1 MSKKAFILGVN
12 TLGLKYCEN
21 DALLISKCLEAHDY
35 EIWKSEPS
43 KYELMAKFDDFIS
56 GASQTDT
63 LIFYFSGHG
72 LPSGELRLVLNG
84 NLQHPQ
90 DWIDI
95 NYITKAFRDKE
106 CKALNKLIIL
116 DCCSAGSAEDTWTP
130 GQSDRYF
137 LMTASQRLEKTK
149 EIDELKASFL
159 TFYIHKA
166 LTESP
171 SEISDI
177 ENRVRINNLYE
188 WLTRKSKEHNIKKD
202 IQVPLPNLL
211 GNQRHNFEIAIIER
225 KRQYQQSEPILESPN
240 NLNNVNLLEAYLRW
254 LIEQHNRL
262 ELRGVRE
269 ANESPTVLLEK
280 VYVALKGDR
289 TTYKE
294 RIEANKLLDKQVQE
308 ILGFEPITP
317 EEKELWNYIRRQI
330 LREHPIMLSLEERD
344 RSSSSPIIELES
356 ITLGEAFQ
364 KDRWL
369 VILGDPGSGKT
380 TLARWLT
387 VKLAQAMLNGDG
399 EVIVPLAQVDPE
411 VTESDKIISLGLP
424 RLPVILRVSD
434 YAEAYQKKPLMLVEY
449 LGYHPWLGQFLTHAG
464 EKLPSENLNKLI
476 KDYLNRGEAVI
487 ILDGMDEITSQRE
500 EIVLKIEEFI
510 KDWIDIKGQPKSQ
523 YMLPTLSID
532 NQVTPMEI
540 GGNQIIIT
548 SRIAGYHASPIRRN
562 VTQVTI
568 EPMSRVAVEHFCD
581 TWTLAIHQLSIAKDK
596 SESEA
601 AEKQA
606 IKEAKALKVAI
617 YDPNRPRIRE
627 LASNPLLVTIL
638 GMVFHRRG
646 SLPEQRANL
655 YQLAMEILM
664 EDWCQQRDWYK
675 TGLIASQGL
684 TAEELTHI
692 LSPLAAH
699 IHQNYATGLIE
710 YKELKTIISQY
721 LDELPKFKSKSQ
733 LIGEKVDNFIQIV
746 QEDIGLLAARGQFL
760 YGFLH
765 LTFQEYLAALYL
777 IRSKD
782 TAAQEIISRLDD
794 PRWREP
800 ILLVLGHISS
810 NWASGECKEILQALL
825 DADDPLG
832 DLLPRTPL
840 LMAIA
845 MEEMGNI
852 SEQIVEEVAK
862 RLLFAYADHDK
873 LAQFEKLRKQIENAF
888 IRLQDNSTKLI
899 ERVLCDALRNP
910 PESRPDV
917 APAAAALIHKYN
929 WFTDK
934 ITQALLDAL
943 PNDSEKWNWAINNC
957 IQEIINPITE
967 RREPTEPTQPTEK
980 EWRILRETDFAKY
993 QEQKTNFAVAQA
1005 AYEEQRNK
1013 YEKWTRRQQVELPRH
1028 KLPLKSVLQKNSR
1041 LVERIKSNPMWLR
1054 LTVALYGGYYD
1065 YKAQEILSEYRE
1077 LALFLNK
1084 PDYIREQ
1091 EIARNREYY
1100 IGKFGSFDDPS
1111 YSIAVYL
1118 ETDMG
1123 GRMGL
1128 ARKPPE
1134 FTAEAIYCD
1143 SPLTEVLLSALRQG
1157 EAPESLIPKLWTIW
1171 KGSNNPVLQVDA
1183 LIALAALGENII
1195 SELQKALAS
1204 STHEE
1209 IASSVLKKFSQLRS
1223 LLQDSVTRA
1232 IHKEINLPKPVADP
1246 SHTKNKDEKISK
1258 RHQLIVALDKLSS
1271 ELNDLHWNDVVATL
1285 ANVML
1290 TYCNKPL
1297 DYTPWEDNLSE
1308 AQKDYINAE
1317 YWVIQLLGGL
1327 ADDIIYN
1334 AAVALDKM
1342 TVMAPNLIINSLS
1355 LVHQT
1360 QNLNW
1365 DEYIS
1370 EWVVEDLSPRIRDS
1384 SDIPLEVMGAI
1395 ENIGI
1400 EKLRPDFIGA
1410 AISVFI
1416 GGIIPLVIQNTDLL
1430 PEILTLNLRN
1440 NSDSE
1445 RIVKL
1450 LAPQLNNN
1458 SRLPDAILRMAYDIQ
1473 NPYYCSRALLRL
1485 ARYFPLQ
1492 GEPLRR
1498 KSLEVARAIFDP
1510 HQKCR
1515 VFEYL
1520 IPHLD
1525 TQEPNNILEEV
1536 LSAARTILDPDD
1548 KTRTLA
1554 RLSRYFQQE
1563 KQEKLLHEAI
1573 QTASLITD
1581 EYQRS
1586 ETLSLLYP
1594 LLFSE
1599 PDLLTEYFRTAQNIT
1614 DSWSKFKALRLRS
1627 PQLLQIHDQLQKA
1640 TEGDIDLWTPV
1651 VLGTIVNDVLTH
1663 FENISTVDGLW
1674 LALANFPDTAKVEKL
1689 YEAGIEKGLTLT
1701 RIAATTLDQLLNIG
1715 NDEIVHKFLPLL
1727 QDPTPD
1733 AIPVIES
1740 WLEHWDEF
1748 IVNHAALLLSEK
1760 GRRLTPRT
1768 IQGLLKLVKSRVD
1781 RSRIRATL
1789 VLCGG
1794 IIGVKRE
1801 QRVFRASELGEEI
1814 MNALGQAIN
1823 DYKEELPYIV
1833 HVAILTQYD
1842 IIHDDPNLIE
1852 QWAEIVNTNA
1862 DGVNGAEEN
1871 LKGIAELTSE
1881 GWKAFL
1887 SAFETG
1893 NNRVRKAMMHSLC
1906 WLLLP
1911 ENKQNYTED
1920 PSYWLKNLSI
1930 EGMEDIRALQIYEHT
1945 SAKITP
1951 CPVIESALIALQQK
1965 RENPDINLIE
1975 AAEKALDEYTISA
1988 ATALVGEV
1996 GNIKNLL
2003 GKIALSNTFPLGTGG
2018 SLFSNASEKY
2028 AVIIDN
2034 EPEIFQLL
2042 VAWLAQT
2049 LANSVC
2055 NEGYFCKL
2063 TVLLVD
2069 VAVYAELSPAT
2080 FVNLARE
2087 NNLEP
2092 LLAETVKK
2100 HNPVPGRVAAIKLI
2114 SYLDK
2119 ITTSTVN
2126 VLQDALFD
2134 EHEVELAVIE
2144 TFTRIRRIEG
2154 DMLEQL
2160 FGKLY
2165 DDSAKV
2171 AYTSA
2176 QILSLLG
2183 KSERTKPEQRKK
2195 ILQKLADAVRSPS
2208 SKRGIY
2214 ETIGNGGSSD
2224 YFLRLS
2230 YQGKLNQ
2237 AFFQALLEISGV
2249 L

>member
-12 TLGLKYCEN
+12 TLELKYSEN
-21 DALLISKCLEAHDY
+21 DAYLISECLEAHGY
-35 EIWKSEPS
+35 EIWKPEPS
-43 KYELMAKFDDFIS
+43 RQELISKFDDFID
-56 GASQTDT
+56 GIRQTDT
-63 LIFYFSGHG
+63 VVFYFSGHG
-72 LPSGELRLVLNG
+72 HIHEGILRLVLNDELYIRK
-84 NLQHPQ
+84 NY
-90 DWIDI
+90 IEI
-95 NYITKAFRDKE
+95 NYIIDAFKV
-106 CKALNKLIIL
+106 CNSLYKLIIL
-116 DCCSAGSAEDTWTP
+116 DCCRGGTADNNWNPE
-130 GQSDRYF
+130 QSERYF
-137 LMTASQRLEKTK
+137 IMTASERLERAK
-149 EIDELKASFL
+149 EIDDLKAGFL

-166 LTESP
+166 LTELP
-171 SEISDI
+171 AEISDI
-177 ENRVRINNLYE
+177 KNTILLKNLYE
-188 WLTRKSKEHNIKKD
+188 WIKQKAKEHNFNNE

-211 GNQRHNFEIAIIER
+211 GNQKHDFEIAVIE
-225 KRQYQQSEPILESPN
+225 
-240 NLNNVNLLEAYLRW
+240 NLNNFNLLEAYLQW

-269 ANESPTVLLEK
+269 ANESPTVPLEK

-294 RIEANKLLDKQVQE
+294 RIEAKKLLDKQVLE
-308 ILGFEPITP
+308 LLGFEPTTP
-317 EEKELWNYIRRQI
+317 EEKEQWDYIRRLI
-330 LREHPIMLSLEERD
+330 LREHPIMLSLEERNLP
-344 RSSSSPIIELES
+344 SSSLNIETES

-387 VKLAQAMLNGDG
+387 VKLAQAILNADS

-411 VTESDKIISLGLP
+411 VTESDKTISLGLP

-449 LGYHPWLGQFLTHAG
+449 LGYHPWLGQFPTHAG
-464 EKLPSENLNKLI
+464 KKLPSENLNKLI

-532 NQVTPMEI
+532 NEVAPMEI

-581 TWTLAIHQLSIAKDK
+581 TWTWAVHQLSISNNNSKAV
-596 SESEA
+596 
-601 AEKQA
+601 EKKA
-606 IKEAKALKVAI
+606 IKEAKALKAAI
-617 YDPNRPRIRE
+617 YDPTRPRIRE

-638 GMVFHRRG
+638 GMVFHSRG
-646 SLPEQRANL
+646 SLPEQRADL

-664 EDWCQQRDWYK
+664 EDWRRQRDWHK
-675 TGLIASQGL
+675 TGLIANEGL

-710 YKELKTIISQY
+710 YKELKKIISQH
-721 LDELPKFKSKSQ
+721 LDELPKFKSRNQ
-733 LIGEKVDNFIQIV
+733 LTGEKVDNFIKIV
-746 QEDIGLLAARGQFL
+746 QEDVGLIAARGQFL

-782 TAAQEIISRLDD
+782 TATQEIISRLDD

-800 ILLVLGHISS
+800 ILLALGHISS
-810 NWASGECKEILQALL
+810 NWASGECKKILQALL

-840 LMAIA
+840 LMTAA
-845 MEEMGNI
+845 MEEMGSI
-852 SEQIVEEVAK
+852 SEQIVEEVAR
-862 RLLFAYADHDK
+862 RLLFAYADREK
-873 LAQFEKLRKQIENAF
+873 LAQFEKVRKQIENAF
-888 IRLQDNSTKLI
+888 TRLQEVYSTECI
-899 ERVLCDALRNP
+899 EKVLCGALRNP
-910 PESRPDV
+910 PESRPDI
-917 APAAAALIHKYN
+917 APAAATLINKYN

-934 ITQALLDAL
+934 ITQALLHAL

-957 IQEIINPITE
+957 IQEIINPTTLNK
-967 RREPTEPTQPTEK
+967 PNKPTQPTEE
-980 EWRILRETDFAKY
+980 EWQELKETDFTKY

-1005 AYEEQRNK
+1005 AYEEKKTK
-1013 YEKWTRRQQVELPRH
+1013 YEEWTRRQQVELPSN
-1028 KLPLKSVLQKNSR
+1028 KLPFKSALQMDFN
-1041 LVERIKSNPMWLR
+1041 LVERIKSNPAWLR
-1054 LTVALYGGYYD
+1054 LIIALYGGYYD
-1065 YKAQEILSEYRE
+1065 SKASEILREYRE
-1077 LALFLNK
+1077 LALFLGK
-1084 PDYIREQ
+1084 PDNTREQ

-1100 IGKFGSFDDPS
+1100 IGKFGSFDDPI
-1111 YSIAVYL
+1111 YTIAVYL
-1118 ETDMG
+1118 DTGMG
-1123 GRMGL
+1123 DRMKL
-1128 ARKPPE
+1128 AKKPPE

-1143 SPLTEVLLSALRQG
+1143 SSLTYVLLSALRQG
-1157 EAPESLIPKLWTIW
+1157 EAPESLIPKLWIIW

-1195 SELQKALAS
+1195 SELQKAFAS

-1223 LLQDSVTRA
+1223 LLQDSITRA
-1232 IHKEINLPKPVADP
+1232 IHKEINLPKPIADP
-1246 SHTKNKDEKISK
+1246 SEPKNKDKQISK
-1258 RHQLIVALDKLSS
+1258 RHQLVVALDKLSS
-1271 ELNDLHWNDVVATL
+1271 EFNELHWNDVVATL

-1297 DYTPWEDNLSE
+1297 DYTTWEDNLSE

-1317 YWVIQLLGGL
+1317 YWVIRFLGGSVENSNNP
-1327 ADDIIYN
+1327 IYN
-1334 AAVALDKM
+1334 TAVALDKM
-1342 TVMAPNLIINSLS
+1342 TAMAPNSIINSLS
-1355 LVHQT
+1355 LVYQT

-1370 EWVVEDLSPRIRDS
+1370 EWVVEELSPRIRNS
-1384 SDIPLEVMGAI
+1384 SDIPLEVIGAI
-1395 ENIGI
+1395 ENIDI
-1400 EKLRPDFIGA
+1400 EKLRPGFLGA
-1410 AISVFI
+1410 VISVFI
-1416 GGIIPLVIQNTDLL
+1416 GGIIPLVKQNTDLL
-1430 PEILTLNLRN
+1430 PEILTLNLHN
-1440 NSDSE
+1440 NYDSE
-1445 RIVKL
+1445 KIVKS

-1458 SRLPDAILRMAYDIQ
+1458 SRLPDAILRMASDVQ

-1485 ARYFPLQ
+1485 ARYFPFQ
-1492 GEPLRR
+1492 GKPLLR
-1498 KSLEVARAIFDP
+1498 KSLEVARTISDS

-1520 IPHLD
+1520 IPYLD
-1525 TQEPNNILEEV
+1525 TQETNNILEEV

-1548 KTRTLA
+1548 KTRALA

-1581 EYQRS
+1581 EYQRA
-1586 ETLSLLYP
+1586 ETLNLLYP
-1594 LLFSE
+1594 FLVSE

-1614 DSWSKFKALRLRS
+1614 DSWSKSKALRLRS
-1627 PQLLQIHDQLQKA
+1627 PQLLQIHDQLQQA
-1640 TEGDIDLWTPV
+1640 TEGDIDLWSPV

-1663 FENISTVDGLW
+1663 FENISSVDGLW
-1674 LALANFPDTAKVEKL
+1674 LALANFPDVAKIEKL
-1689 YEAGIEKGLTLT
+1689 YEAGIQKGLTLT
-1701 RIAATTLDQLLNIG
+1701 RIAAMTLEQLLNVG
-1715 NDEIVHKFLPLL
+1715 NEEIIHKFLPLL

-1733 AIPVIES
+1733 AIPVIEG

-1760 GRRLTPRT
+1760 GRRLSPRT
-1768 IQGLLKLVKSRVD
+1768 IQGLLKLLKSRVD
-1781 RSRIRATL
+1781 RSRIRARL
-1789 VLCGG
+1789 VLHGG
-1794 IIGVKRE
+1794 IIAVTRE
-1801 QRVFRASELGEEI
+1801 QRVFRASELGEEVI
-1814 MNALGQAIN
+1814 NALGQTIN
-1823 DYKEELPYIV
+1823 DYKEELPSVV
-1833 HVAILTQYD
+1833 HAAYLTQYD
-1842 IIHDDPNLIE
+1842 IIYDDPNLIE

-1862 DGVNGAEEN
+1862 DGANIAEQN
-1871 LKGIAELTSE
+1871 LKNISELTPE
-1881 GWKAFL
+1881 GWKAFRHAL
-1887 SAFETG
+1887 ADG
-1893 NNRVRKAMMHSLC
+1893 NNRVRKAMMYSLC

-1911 ENKQNYTED
+1911 ANKQNYTED
-1920 PSYWLKNLSI
+1920 PSSWLKDLSI
-1930 EGMEDIRALQIYEHT
+1930 EGMEDIRALVIYDT
-1945 SAKITP
+1945 YQKITP
-1951 CPVIESALIALQQK
+1951 CPVIESALIALQRK
-1965 RENPDINLIE
+1965 HENPVINLIE
-1975 AAEKALDEYTISA
+1975 AAEKALEEYAISA
-1988 ATALVGEV
+1988 ATALAGEV
-1996 GNIKNLL
+1996 GDIKNVL
-2003 GKIALSNTFPLGTGG
+2003 GYIALSNTFPCDTGG
-2018 SLFSNASEKY
+2018 SLFRNASEKY
-2028 AVIIDN
+2028 GVIINN

-2042 VAWLAQT
+2042 VAWLAET

-2055 NEGYFCKL
+2055 NEGYFRKL
-2063 TVLLVD
+2063 TVLLAD

-2100 HNPVPGRVAAIKLI
+2100 HDWIPGRVAAIKLI

-2183 KSERTKPEQRKK
+2183 RSERTKPEQRKE
-2195 ILQKLADAVRSPS
+2195 ILKKLADAVRSPN

-2214 ETIGNGGSSD
+2214 EIIGTGSGDDS
-2224 YFLRLS
+2224 FLRLS
-2230 YQGKLNQ
+2230 YQEKLNQ
-2237 AFFQALLEISGV
+2237 AFFQALLEVSGV